1 MDLSG
6 RTILITGATDGIG
19 KVLAIEFS
27 KLGSNIIL
35 LGRNSS
41 KLDKVYDQL
50 DNSLTSQ
57 KHLIVQADLGLL
69 NNDSAHEILHAIA
82 EEFTSLDGI
91 IHNAAILGTMTT
103 LEDYELSRWDEVLN
117 VNLRAPFLLTKT
129 LKTILETSTLPRII
143 FTSSGVANM
152 GRAFW
157 GAYSVSKFGL
167 KGLAEIFAN
176 ELETT
181 SSIKVFNFDPGA
193 TQTKMRASA
202 RPAENPNSLKT
213 PNDLVNCYLWFFSEE
228 SSESKENYFEY
239 DDLSKKVT
247 AT

>member
-57 KHLIVQADLGLL
+57 KHLILQADLGLL
-69 NNDSAHEILHAIA
+69 NNESAHEILHAIA

>member
-1 MDLSG
+1 MDLSH

-35 LGRNSS
+35 LGRDSS

-50 DNSLTSQ
+50 DHSFQSQ
-57 KHLIVQADLGLL
+57 KHLILQADLGLL
-69 NNDSAHEILHAIA
+69 NNESAQEILNAIA

-129 LKTILETSTLPRII
+129 LKTMLETSMLPRII

-167 KGLAEIFAN
+167 KGLAEIYAN

-181 SSIKVFNFDPGA
+181 SSIKVFNFDPEA
-193 TQTKMRASA
+193 TRTKMRSSA
-202 RPAENPNSLKT
+202 RPAEDPKSLKT
-213 PNDLVNCYLWFFSEE
+213 PHDLLNCYLWFFSED
-228 SSESKENYFEY
+228 SSQSKEHYFKY
-239 DDLSKKVT
+239 SDLSMKVT
-247 AT
+247 ST

>member
-1 MDLSG
+1 MDLSN

-35 LGRNSS
+35 LGRDSS

-50 DNSLTSQ
+50 DHSFQSQ
-57 KHLIVQADLGLL
+57 KHLILQADLGLL
-69 NNDSAHEILHAIA
+69 NNESAHEILNAIA

-143 FTSSGVANM
+143 FTSSDLT
-152 GRAFW
+152 
-157 GAYSVSKFGL
+157 SIPLTIPKETISLL
-167 KGLAEIFAN
+167 K
-176 ELETT
+176 
-181 SSIKVFNFDPGA
+181 PG
-193 TQTKMRASA
+193 
-202 RPAENPNSLKT
+202 
-213 PNDLVNCYLWFFSEE
+213 
-228 SSESKENYFEY
+228 
-239 DDLSKKVT
+239 
-247 AT
+247 

>member
-1 MDLSG
+1 MDLSS

-19 KVLAIEFS
+19 AVLAIEFS
-27 KLGSNIIL
+27 RLGSNIIL
-35 LGRNSS
+35 LGRDSS

-50 DNSLTSQ
+50 DSSFTSQ
-57 KHLIVQADLGLL
+57 KHLILQADLGLL
-69 NNDSAHEILHAIA
+69 NNESAHEILNAIA

-143 FTSSGVANM
+143 FTSSGVADV

-202 RPAENPNSLKT
+202 RPAEDPNTLKT
-213 PNDLVNCYLWFFSEE
+213 PNELLKCYLWFFSED
-228 SSESKENYFEY
+228 SSESNNHYYKFDE
-239 DDLSKKVT
+239 LSKKVN
-247 AT
+247 A